1 MKTLSRSP
9 FPLQSFFELS
19 LHLFIYPVSARS
31 TRNKKKKKRRRRSF
45 FRGRFISRYYSTGS
59 KKYRSR
65 LLGQEFLLERKI
77 KQNIV
82 YRTWNTRFFIY
93 RAIFVIEK
101 GRELLLLYTQ
111 TRNSTRSPYYTQ
123 KPFIMDDE
131 RCTRCDFR
139 FHGAN
144 NGRSQQRP
152 EIQVNRSS
160 RDRLNQPPIPDIWRD
175 KGEFLAGSNYT
186 RAGRAIPASSTF
198 LIIPVDRERT
208 RVEECIADS

>member
-31 TRNKKKKKRRRRSF
+31 TRNEKKKKRRRRSF

-139 FHGAN
+139 FHEQTIAGAN
-144 NGRSQQRP
+144 SGQRY
-152 EIQVNRSS
+152 
-160 RDRLNQPPIPDIWRD
+160 RLTDL
-175 KGEFLAGSNYT
+175 LATG
-186 RAGRAIPASSTF
+186 
-198 LIIPVDRERT
+198 
-208 RVEECIADS
+208 